1 MQTNHKTT
9 NDIQQGE
16 VIVIGH
22 KRGPMTTETVTK
34 VTSTQITVESGLR
47 FSKRTGDV
55 IGGTS
60 FSGTQHYIQRD
71 YMGNN
76 GSLMTVER
84 MQEINGQVEEQQEK
98 RRLYSKISNN
108 TQKLTSLSL
117 ADLQT
122 IANLLGLE

>member
-1 MQTNHKTT
+1 MQTKFRTT

-22 KRGPMTTETVTK
+22 KRRPMTAETVTK
-34 VTSTQITVESGLR
+34 VTSTQITTESGLR

-60 FSGTQHYIQRD
+60 FSGTQHFIQHD
-71 YMGNN
+71 YMGAN

-98 RRLYSKISNN
+98 RRLYSAISNN
-108 TQKLTSLSL
+108 TKNLASLSL

-122 IANLLGLE
+122 IAKLMGL